1 MTAAVKVFLVCCL
14 LQGSFCQRWASFLP
28 RPVQGLSGS
37 CVRVSCS
44 FTIPS
49 GWDSSLN
56 PSCRAI
62 WKRGG
67 TEMFDTSKTGGRADL
82 TGNLLQKDCTTTFN
96 NLQSTDSGT
105 YRFRLQCNNDLKYNF
120 ENAETQITV
129 QDSLP
134 SPSITPSS
142 LEVEEGAPVRLKCS
156 AEAPCPILPPALT
169 WTPTIGDVE
178 ENPETEFMTSAISFT
193 ASDLHNGQ
201 RLVCAALYN
210 RSAQSASSPFETD
223 TSLTLQVLY
232 PPKNTSVSYPS
243 PVREGTSVTLTCSAN
258 ANPAVNSYT
267 WYKVDGDQETEV
279 GSNNQAL
286 TTVSEADE
294 QFYCKVANK
303 YGTQNSSVT
312 EMDVQF
318 PPKEV
323 TVVVQPEGPILEGSS
338 VTLLCSSRANP
349 PVAVSNYTWFKDD
362 EEDESGESWVINHVD
377 PSYSGTY
384 HCAARNELGEETSA
398 SIQLDVQYPP
408 KNTSLSVDPS
418 GPVPD
423 GSSVT
428 LTCTTIADPAAVNF
442 SWFKAAGREKE
453 MVGSEQDFTFNVTK
467 LSKDLYYCK
476 AQNVHGYQYSEPANI
491 DVTFAPEILTSS
503 SCVTISSQIRCTC
516 NSQGNPLP
524 SLVWELA
531 GKKVQHSAAISI
543 MEVPLGSMEMRSI
556 ITLNHRDDCMS
567 SVVCLSLNSLGSDS
581 FEFNVKYSETE
592 PPGVDAP
599 SLLGGFALGAVG
611 MLLVCIP
618 LLLFFYRKSKGK
630 GLVDASD
637 VVVTNGTNS
646 SMVHVIYDN
655 KAVLKDEGEDD
666 SLHYA
671 NLNFVKRQ
679 VESEGKL
686 GDGEIRGPDSRT
698 TEYAEI
704 RLKTRL
710 VS

>member
-1 MTAAVKVFLVCCL
+1 
-14 LQGSFCQRWASFLP
+14 
-28 RPVQGLSGS
+28 
-37 CVRVSCS
+37 
-44 FTIPS
+44 
-49 GWDSSLN
+49 
-56 PSCRAI
+56 
-62 WKRGG
+62 
-67 TEMFDTSKTGGRADL
+67 MFYPYPEHS
-82 TGNLLQKDCTTTFN
+82 
-96 NLQSTDSGT
+96 
-105 YRFRLQCNNDLKYNF
+105 
-120 ENAETQITV
+120 
-129 QDSLP
+129 DSLP

-142 LEVEEGAPVRLKCS
+142 LEVEEGTPVRLKCS
-156 AEAPCPILPPALT
+156 AGAPCPILPPALT

-178 ENPETEFMTSAISFT
+178 ENLETKFMTSAINFT

-210 RSAQSASSPFETD
+210 QQSAGSPFETD
-223 TSLTLQVLY
+223 TTLTLRVLY
-232 PPKNTSVSYPS
+232 SPKNTSVSYPS
-243 PVREGTSVTLTCSAN
+243 PVREGTSVTLNCSAN
-258 ANPAVNSYT
+258 ANPAVNNYT
-267 WYKVDGDQETEV
+267 WYKVDGGQETEV
-279 GSNNQAL
+279 GSNNQVL

-294 QFYCKVANK
+294 QFYCKVANR
-303 YGTQNSSVT
+303 YGTQNSSIT
-312 EMDVQF
+312 DMDVQF

-323 TVVVQPEGPILEGSS
+323 TVVVQPEGPILKGSS
-338 VTLLCSSRANP
+338 VTLLCKTSANP
-349 PVAVSNYTWFKDD
+349 PVSNYTWYKDD
-362 EEDESGESWVINHVD
+362 KEDESGESWVINHVD
-377 PSYSGTY
+377 PSYSGAY

-398 SIQLDVQYPP
+398 SIQLDVQ
-408 KNTSLSVDPS
+408 
-418 GPVPD
+418 
-423 GSSVT
+423 
-428 LTCTTIADPAAVNF
+428 
-442 SWFKAAGREKE
+442 
-453 MVGSEQDFTFNVTK
+453 
-467 LSKDLYYCK
+467 
-476 AQNVHGYQYSEPANI
+476 
-491 DVTFAPEILTSS
+491 FAPEILTSS

-531 GKKVQHSAAISI
+531 GKKVQHSAAIPI

-581 FEFNVKYSETE
+581 FEFNVTYSETE

-646 SMVHVIYDN
+646 SMVHAIYDN
-655 KAVLKDEGEDD
+655 KAVLKDEDEDD

-671 NLNFVKRQ
+671 NVNFVKRQ

-686 GDGEIRGPDSRT
+686 GEGEIRGLDSRT

-704 RLKTRL
+704 RLQSRGNNGEGATKEEETLADTHLRPGEDTVGL
-710 VS
+710 IGQAGGKVMA